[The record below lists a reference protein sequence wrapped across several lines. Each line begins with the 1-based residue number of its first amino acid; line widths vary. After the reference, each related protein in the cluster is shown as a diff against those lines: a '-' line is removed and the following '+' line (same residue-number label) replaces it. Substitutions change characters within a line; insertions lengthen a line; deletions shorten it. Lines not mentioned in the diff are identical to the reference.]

1 MKMFLRTLSNQS
13 KTERPKNLK
22 KGSFVLWLPKRYE
35 KANRVV
41 LKVLR
46 TENGFVFESCLVAA
60 QAVLQGFLE

>member
-41 LKVLR
+41 LITYGIFR
-46 TENGFVFESCLVAA
+46 TFRNSEQRKRHG
-60 QAVLQGFLE
+60 